1 MTIDELNTID
11 ELDEIIGKVSKIM
24 QYRKKI
30 YSDETKQNQVKNYL
44 KDIQLKA
51 ETLRSELIGGFDYYK
66 AITIYF
72 QIKDIKRILKVFE
85 DDDKTAL
92 LFINAENP
100 NGDICEQLDPNPE
113 LKERILDALREEVK
127 RLNVEFE
134 KL

>member
-1 MTIDELNTID
+1 MTIDKLNTID
-11 ELDEIIGKVSKIM
+11 ELNEIIGKVSKIM

-30 YSDETKQNQVKNYL
+30 FSDETKQKQVKNYL
-44 KDIQLKA
+44 KEIQLKA

-72 QIKDIKRILKVFE
+72 QIKDRKRILKVFE
-85 DDDKTAL
+85 DDKTTL
-92 LFINAENP
+92 LLINAENP

>member
-1 MTIDELNTID
+1 MTTDELNTID
-11 ELDEIIGKVSKIM
+11 ELNEIIDKVSKIM
-24 QYRKKI
+24 QYLKKI
-30 YSDETKQNQVKNYL
+30 FSDETKQNQVKNYL
-44 KDIQLKA
+44 KEIQLKA

-85 DDDKTAL
+85 DDKTAL
-92 LFINAENP
+92 LFINAQNP
-100 NGDICEQLDPNPE
+100 NSDICEELDPNPE

>member
-1 MTIDELNTID
+1 MTIEELNTID
-11 ELDEIIGKVSKIM
+11 ELNKIIGKVSKIM
-24 QYRKKI
+24 QCRKKI
-30 YSDETKQNQVKNYL
+30 YSDETKQNKVKNYL
-44 KDIQLKA
+44 KEIQLKA
-51 ETLRSELIGGFDYYK
+51 ETLRCELIGGFDYYK

-85 DDDKTAL
+85 DDKTAL
-92 LFINAENP
+92 LLINAENP

-113 LKERILDALREEVK
+113 LKERILDAMREEVK

>member
-1 MTIDELNTID
+1 MTIEELNTID
-11 ELDEIIGKVSKIM
+11 ELNEIIGKVSKIM

-30 YSDETKQNQVKNYL
+30 YSDETKQKQVKNYL

-72 QIKDIKRILKVFE
+72 QIKDIKRILKVLE
-85 DDDKTAL
+85 DDKTAL
-92 LFINAENP
+92 LLINAENP

-113 LKERILDALREEVK
+113 LKERILDAMREEVK

>member
-1 MTIDELNTID
+1 MTTDELNTID
-11 ELDEIIGKVSKIM
+11 ELNEIIGKVSKIM

-30 YSDETKQNQVKNYL
+30 FSDETKQNQVKNYL
-44 KDIQLKA
+44 KEIQLKA

-85 DDDKTAL
+85 DDKTAL
-92 LFINAENP
+92 LFINAQNP
-100 NGDICEQLDPNPE
+100 NSDICEQLDPNPE

>member
-1 MTIDELNTID
+1 MTIEELNTID
-11 ELDEIIGKVSKIM
+11 ELNEIIGKVSKIM
-24 QYRKKI
+24 QCRKKI

-44 KDIQLKA
+44 KEIKLKA

-85 DDDKTAL
+85 DDKTAL
-92 LFINAENP
+92 LLINAENP

>member
-1 MTIDELNTID
+1 MTTDELNTID
-11 ELDEIIGKVSKIM
+11 ELNEIIDKVSKIM
-24 QYRKKI
+24 QYLKKI
-30 YSDETKQNQVKNYL
+30 FSDETKQNQVKNYL
-44 KDIQLKA
+44 KEIQLKA

-66 AITIYF
+66 AITICF
-72 QIKDIKRILKVFE
+72 QIKDIKRILRVFE

>member
-1 MTIDELNTID
+1 MTIDKLNTID
-11 ELDEIIGKVSKIM
+11 ELNEIIGKLSKII

-30 YSDETKQNQVKNYL
+30 SSDETKQNQVKNNL
-44 KDIQLKA
+44 KEIQLKA

-66 AITIYF
+66 TIAIYV

-92 LFINAENP
+92 LFINVESP
-100 NGDICEQLDPNPE
+100 NGVCEQLDPNPE

-127 RLNVEFE
+127 RLNVELK